1 MIHFSLVVPCYNDA
15 GRLRRGVERLRDTMA
30 ASGLSW
36 EFIFVEDHSR
46 DNTAGEL
53 RSCVDWLESQG
64 VAVSAIYHERNQ
76 GHGGAISSGIRA
88 ANGDIVGYVE
98 LDLSLAQGL
107 APLIQR
113 VRCGEAAFAVGKRVF
128 TNPAATPIRF
138 INHWLYIRYA
148 AACLRL
154 PVTDPECRLKVF
166 RRSEVLPLLDVVE
179 DQHCFWDT
187 ELLHR
192 GWRAGVAIVEEP
204 VAFAADCR
212 AKGAGVLRSASAY
225 RRAMVCYRH
234 RLAVAGRCD
243 RFPTINR
250 K

>member
-1 MIHFSLVVPCYNDA
+1 MDFSLVVPCYNDA
-15 GRLRRGVERLRDTMA
+15 PRLPDAVESLRECMNA
-30 ASGLSW
+30 VGLSW
-36 EFIFVEDHSR
+36 EFVFVEDHSR
-46 DNTAGEL
+46 DDTAVAL
-53 RSCVDWLESQG
+53 RRGVCLLESQG
-64 VAVSAIYHERNQ
+64 VAATAIFHERNH

-113 VRCGEAAFAVGKRVF
+113 VRCREAAFAVGKRVF

-138 INHWLYIRYA
+138 INHQVYRHYA

-154 PVTDPECRLKVF
+154 PVADPECRLKVF

-192 GWRAGVAIVEEP
+192 GWMAGVEIVEEP

-212 AKGAGVLRSASAY
+212 AKGAGVLRTCRAY
-225 RRAMVCYRH
+225 RRAMNCYR
-234 RLAVAGRCD
+234 RRVAVAGRFD
-243 RFPTINR
+243 RFPTVHGE
-250 K
+250 